1 MRLARDMRR
10 AIAVR
15 LLYPSSDMQTLLR
28 LRDMRLFD
36 FDDNDMLHIR
46 RVAVV
51 DYYIKNKVA
60 QSPTAG
66 LLYNHS

>member
-1 MRLARDMRR
+1 
-10 AIAVR
+10 
-15 LLYPSSDMQTLLR
+15 MQTLLR